1 MEGLGSVKQEMLRK
15 QDQCSPASHNNR
27 SLALLERC
35 GTENGYLNEARRGSV
50 RPSGLRIKR
59 AGA

>member
-27 SLALLERC
+27 SLALETTQRQLCERMV
-35 GTENGYLNEARRGSV
+35 GM
-50 RPSGLRIKR
+50 
-59 AGA
+59 